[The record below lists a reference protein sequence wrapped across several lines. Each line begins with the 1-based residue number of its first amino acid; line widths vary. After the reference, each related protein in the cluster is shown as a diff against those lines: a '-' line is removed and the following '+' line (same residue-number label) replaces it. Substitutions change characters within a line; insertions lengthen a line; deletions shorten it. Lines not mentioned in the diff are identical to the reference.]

1 VKQLLPHTEIAIMTG
16 HGSIETAVQAMK
28 LGAYDYITK
37 PFRIEELK
45 LLLQRMA
52 EKVKLV
58 AENQFLRDRVSTE
71 MELSG
76 IVGSSSKI
84 QDVLRMVARLK
95 DTRTPVLITGESGTG
110 KELVARAIHYRGLL
124 SKRPFVAVDC
134 GSLVPTLIES
144 ELFGYEKG
152 AFTGAYTSK
161 PGLIALADGGTLF
174 LDEIGELS
182 IGLQSKL
189 LQVLQDGKFS
199 RIGAQEDTRSEAR
212 VICATNRDLKH
223 EIAAGTF
230 REDLFYRVNV
240 VNITLPPL
248 RERSIDIPELVE
260 YFREHFNMMYNRR
273 AMPLSASLMRLLQA
287 YHWPGNIRQLEN
299 LIKRYV
305 ILGTESSISGDLA
318 EPAPNN
324 LDYDV
329 PMEGPVSL
337 KKITNQAVR
346 RLEREIILKVL
357 QAHHWNRRRAAEA
370 LKISYRA
377 LLYKIR
383 DAGLSPHR
391 TTVRSM
397 PSDGNVPVQH
407 DDLEPEAAASHTVEE
422 MMPIAKV
429 SNA

>member
-1 VKQLLPHTEIAIMTG
+1 MKHTVEHNFDVPPESVIFG
-16 HGSIETAVQAMK
+16 VSDAMK
-28 LGAYDYITK
+28 K
-37 PFRIEELK
+37 V
-45 LLLQRMA
+45 QRDLA
-52 EKVKLV
+52 SV
-58 AENQFLRDRVSTE
+58 ASA
-71 MELSG
+71 
-76 IVGSSSKI
+76 
-84 QDVLRMVARLK
+84 DV
-95 DTRTPVLITGESGTG
+95 PVLIQGASGTG
-110 KELVARAIHYRGLL
+110 KEIIAKLIHRASALARGPYVKVNCPAIPDQLL
-124 SKRPFVAVDC
+124 
-134 GSLVPTLIES
+134 ES

-182 IGLQSKL
+182 LGLQSKL

-212 VICATNRDLKH
+212 VVCATNRDLKH

-240 VNITLPPL
+240 VNITLPSL
-248 RERSIDIPELVE
+248 RERSVDIPELVE

-357 QAHHWNRRRAAEA
+357 QTHHWNRRRAAEA

-383 DAGLSPHR
+383 DAGLSPNR
-391 TTVRSM
+391 ATVRSM
-397 PSDGNVPVQH
+397 PSDSSVPVQH
-407 DDLEPEAAASHTVEE
+407 DDLEPESAPGPVEE
-422 MMPIAKV
+422 IMSIAKA